1 MIFLIVSMAMAQPSM
16 ISLEEG
22 EQAPFSGRLLN
33 DEAIASILANK
44 EFSDGQCALE
54 QSIEYSLKLAEK
66 DLKIDYLEAEKQT
79 LINRHDSLMEI
90 KNDEIESLRKHVN
103 PQRATFMF
111 LGGFILGTTASL
123 VTYYSV
129 NKIVESQ

>member
-1 MIFLIVSMAMAQPSM
+1 MILFLISMVMAQPSM
-16 ISLEEG
+16 VSLEEG
-22 EQAPFSGRLLN
+22 EEAPFSGRLLN

-54 QSIEYSLKLAEK
+54 QSIEYSFKLAEK

-90 KNDEIESLRKHVN
+90 RNNEIESLRKHVN

-111 LGGFILGTTASL
+111 LGGFALGTTASL

-129 NKIVESQ
+129 NKIVEN